1 MIIAH
6 MPKASP
12 TTNINITVL
21 RVTTV
26 SLRPPGETDHIVTG
40 DETLN
45 SEIVGAFE

>member
-1 MIIAH
+1 MLTAH
-6 MPKASP
+6 MSEAPP
-12 TTNINITVL
+12 TTSMNITVF

-26 SLRPPGETDHIVTG
+26 SLRPPGETDHIVIG